1 MEPVVWRREWAM
13 AGREVR
19 SVHQH
24 VYTSHLRARVVFHG
38 YTRYSTRDL
47 ARNAFGLTHDSFTRV
62 AFRVNQCATGD
73 EYGFTALS

>member
-1 MEPVVWRREWAM
+1 M